1 MYIKHHKTRRASVKP
16 YNNDTCFFPNFHDP
30 CLYIYIWVY
39 VWYCYYHIYHI
50 YLKARCDCSVTVNIH
65 TTFTMIATLYS
76 CTPFLSCL
84 VQPYYDRPAQ
94 STCHDGHTV
103 LQCACGEDDTV
114 TPAQLWDVR
123 VPLHADLQLSSCCRV
138 RCVMVCDGVLW
149 CTVVCV
155 WYGGK

>member
-1 MYIKHHKTRRASVKP
+1 
-16 YNNDTCFFPNFHDP
+16 
-30 CLYIYIWVY
+30 
-39 VWYCYYHIYHI
+39 
-50 YLKARCDCSVTVNIH
+50 
-65 TTFTMIATLYS
+65 MIATLPTRPTLPS
-76 CTPFLSCL
+76 TPFLSCL

-138 RCVMVCDGVLW
+138 LCVMVC
-149 CTVVCV
+149 CCVCV
-155 WYGGK
+155 CVCVCVCGMVGSERQWYLCVYHGEAYAGV